1 MNKNANL
8 ACFLAVILPGLG
20 YVYLGKKWLGIAI
33 ILGVIIIGNLNAIW
47 LSLFAVSETVPL
59 FFWTD
64 AAPRILHRMFAFY
77 GIFFWVWQA
86 VDVYRVAKMTQPS

>member
-1 MNKNANL
+1 MKKNAPL

-20 YVYLGKKWLGIAI
+20 YIYLGKKWLGIAI

-47 LSLFAVSETVPL
+47 LSVFALSETVPL

-64 AAPRILHRMFAFY
+64 AVPRILHRMFAFY

-86 VDVYRVAKMTQPS
+86 VDVYRTAKRNEAG

>member
-1 MNKNANL
+1 MKKNAPL
-8 ACFLAVILPGLG
+8 ACFLSVILPGLG
-20 YVYLGKKWLGIAI
+20 YIYLGKKSLGIAI

-47 LSLFAVSETVPL
+47 LSVFAVSETVPL

-64 AAPRILHRMFAFY
+64 AVPRILHRMFAFY

-86 VDVYRVAKMTQPS
+86 VDVYLTAKRTQAS